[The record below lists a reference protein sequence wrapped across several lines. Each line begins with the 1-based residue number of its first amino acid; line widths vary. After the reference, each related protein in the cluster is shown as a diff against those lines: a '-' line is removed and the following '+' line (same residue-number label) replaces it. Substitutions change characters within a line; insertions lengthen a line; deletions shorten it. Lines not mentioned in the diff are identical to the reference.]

1 MYARIVVAALFIAL
15 MAAGLWKVHHL
26 GIVKGRA
33 EVQADWDR
41 AKLQAIEKRE
51 VNRDTARKAEIR
63 YVDRE
68 TVRTEYLTTT
78 KEELHHESQNLES
91 CRLDAGD
98 IGLLNKAAG
107 AARQD

>member
-1 MYARIVVAALFIAL
+1 MYARLVIGAVFVAL

-33 EVQADWDR
+33 QVHAEWDR
-41 AKLQAIEKRE
+41 EKLRAIEKRE

-68 TVRTEYLTTT
+68 IVRTEYLTAT
-78 KEELHHESQNLES
+78 KEEMRHETTNLES

-98 IGLLNKAAG
+98 ISVLNKAAG

>member
-1 MYARIVVAALFIAL
+1 MYRWIVAIAIVLAAL
-15 MAAGLWKVHHL
+15 AAGLRKAHHS

-33 EVQADWDR
+33 EVQADWNR

-78 KEELHHESQNLES
+78 KEELRDEATNLDS

-98 IGLLNKAAG
+98 IGLLNKSAS
-107 AARQD
+107 AAREN

>member
-1 MYARIVVAALFIAL
+1 MYRWIVTIGIVVVLL
-15 MAAGLWKVHHL
+15 AAGAWKAHHL

-51 VNRDTARKAEIR
+51 INRDTARKAEIR

-98 IGLLNKAAG
+98 ISLLNKAAG

>member
-1 MYARIVVAALFIAL
+1 MYTRLVIAALFIAL

-33 EVQADWDR
+33 EIEAER
-41 AKLQAIEKRE
+41 TRERMQAIEKRE
-51 VNRDTARKAEIR
+51 VNRDTARAAEIR
-63 YVDRE
+63 YVARE
-68 TVRTEYLTTT
+68 TVRTEYLTAT

-91 CRLDAGD
+91 CHLDDGD
-98 IGLLNKAAG
+98 ISVLNKAAG

>member
-1 MYARIVVAALFIAL
+1 MYRWIVTIAL
-15 MAAGLWKVHHL
+15 VLVALAAGAWKAHHS

-33 EVQADWDR
+33 QVQADWDR

-51 VNRDTARKAEIR
+51 ENRDTARKAEIR

-68 TVRTEYLTTT
+68 TVRTEYLTAT
-78 KEELHHESQNLES
+78 KKELRDEAENLES

-98 IGLLNKAAG
+98 VGLLNKAAS

>member
-1 MYARIVVAALFIAL
+1 MYRWIVGFTLAVTLL
-15 MAAGLWKVHHL
+15 AAGAWKTHHS

-41 AKLQAIEKRE
+41 AKFQAIEKRE

-68 TVRTEYLTTT
+68 IVRIEYLTAT
-78 KEELHHESQNLES
+78 KEELRHETTNLES

-98 IGLLNKAAG
+98 ISLLNKAAG

>member
-1 MYARIVVAALFIAL
+1 MYAKIVIAAIFVALTAG
-15 MAAGLWKVHHL
+15 GLWKVHHL

-33 EVQADWDR
+33 EIEAER
-41 AKLQAIEKRE
+41 TRERMQAIEKRE

-68 TVRTEYLTTT
+68 IVRTEYLTAT
-78 KEELHHESQNLES
+78 KEELRNEAQNLES

-98 IGLLNKAAG
+98 VGLLNKAAS

>member
-1 MYARIVVAALFIAL
+1 MYRWIVTIAIVLAAL
-15 MAAGLWKVHHL
+15 AAGAWKAHHS
-26 GIVKGRA
+26 GIVNGRA
-33 EVQADWDR
+33 EVQAAWDD
-41 AKLQAIEKRE
+41 EKRLALE
-51 VNRDTARKAEIR
+51 SRERNRDTARKAEIR

-68 TVRTEYLTTT
+68 IVRTEYLTAT
-78 KEELHHESQNLES
+78 KEELRNESQNLES

>member
-1 MYARIVVAALFIAL
+1 MTMRLVIAAISIAL
-15 MAAGLWKVHHL
+15 TAAGLWKVHHL

-33 EVQADWDR
+33 EIEAER
-41 AKLQAIEKRE
+41 TRERMQAIEKRE

-68 TVRTEYLTTT
+68 IVRTEYLTIT
-78 KEELHHESQNLES
+78 KEELRHESANLES

-98 IGLLNKAAG
+98 IGLLNKAAST
-107 AARQD
+107 ARQD